1 MIEFCSL
8 KGVRE
13 TNQDALA
20 VITAA
25 GGTMDVRMIHH
36 DGRDDYT
43 DSTDMPDGMEIL
55 LVADGMGGL
64 ENGDQAS
71 FLTLNFF
78 LESVQSGFRER
89 IDMTDEIRRIVQ
101 RTSDDVRDNCPGSG
115 STLVGMLTHG
125 RMSWIFSVGDSK
137 CIAKTSAGAVR
148 SENHSLG
155 DGGIIT
161 AYIGM
166 EGDVPVNVVPVVDCG
181 NAILFSDGLNPVFE
195 ERGTDIADSNESA
208 EFLCRLAVQK
218 GSTDNVTC
226 IIRRDI

>member
-1 MIEFCSL
+1 
-8 KGVRE
+8 
-13 TNQDALA
+13 
-20 VITAA
+20 
-25 GGTMDVRMIHH
+25 
-36 DGRDDYT
+36 
-43 DSTDMPDGMEIL
+43 
-55 LVADGMGGL
+55 
-64 ENGDQAS
+64 
-71 FLTLNFF
+71 
-78 LESVQSGFRER
+78 
-89 IDMTDEIRRIVQ
+89 MTDEIRRIVQ

>member
-8 KGVRE
+8 KGVRD

-25 GGTMDVRMIHH
+25 RGTMDVRMIHH

-55 LVADGMGGL
+55 LVTDGMGGL

-78 LESVQSGFRER
+78 LESLQSEFRER

-115 STLVGMLTHG
+115 STL
-125 RMSWIFSVGDSK
+125 
-137 CIAKTSAGAVR
+137 R
-148 SENHSLG
+148 SEDHSLG

-166 EGDVPVNVVPVVDCG
+166 EGEVPVNVVPVVDCG

-208 EFLCRLAVQK
+208 EFLCRLAIQK